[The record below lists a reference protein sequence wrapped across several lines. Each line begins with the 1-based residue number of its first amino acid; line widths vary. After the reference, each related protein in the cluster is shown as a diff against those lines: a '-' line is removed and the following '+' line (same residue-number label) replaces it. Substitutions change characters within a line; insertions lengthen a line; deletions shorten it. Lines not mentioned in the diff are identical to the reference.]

1 MGDIDIE
8 LRRSGFVDWNWEFA
22 FDHWIGIVVL
32 LPLALLGNLLTH
44 LLVFRG
50 GWTLHVSAGDYYY
63 AKVRYRSKAAAQ
75 ADLERQRE
83 LAAAVPPPAPV
94 EPVNLPTRGGSLR
107 RPW

>member
-1 MGDIDIE
+1 MGDVNIE
-8 LRRSGFVDWNWEFA
+8 LRRSGFVDWIWENA

-32 LPLALLGNLLTH
+32 VPLAVLGNLLTH
-44 LLVFRG
+44 VLVFRC

-63 AKVRYRSKAAAQ
+63 KKVRYRSKAAAQ

-83 LAAAVPPPAPV
+83 LAAAFPPPAPV
-94 EPVNLPTRGGSLR
+94 MLPTRGGSLR

>member
-1 MGDIDIE
+1 MGDVNVE
-8 LRRSGFVDWNWEFA
+8 LRRSGFVDWNWEYA

-44 LLVFRG
+44 VLVFRC

-63 AKVRYRSKAAAQ
+63 TKVRYRSKAAAK
-75 ADLERQRE
+75 ADIDRQKA
-83 LAAAVPPPAPV
+83 LAAQIPPPEPV
-94 EPVNLPTRGGSLR
+94 EPTRLPTRGGSLR